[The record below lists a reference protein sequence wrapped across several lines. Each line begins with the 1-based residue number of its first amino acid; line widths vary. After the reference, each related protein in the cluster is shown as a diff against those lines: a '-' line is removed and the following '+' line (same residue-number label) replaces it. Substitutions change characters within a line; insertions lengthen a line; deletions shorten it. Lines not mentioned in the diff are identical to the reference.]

1 MNSLGPSVIHREN
14 TRPCSPELESDFLS
28 YEPVNSTYECIQNIL
43 NKFQHCVCF
52 HVDNQF

>member
-1 MNSLGPSVIHREN
+1 MNSLVPSVTHREN

-28 YEPVNSTYECIQNIL
+28 YELVNSTNECIQNIL